1 VGFAHKQ
8 HAFRTQVNNY
18 EAQLE
23 QLRTKVQAALKDQ
36 LSTELYEVTGGVQV
50 PLDHRIEFQ
59 LGLAEQFS

>member
-1 VGFAHKQ
+1 MLFVCKAHKCVERLS
-8 HAFRTQVNNY
+8 AS
-18 EAQLE
+18 L
-23 QLRTKVQAALKDQ
+23 DQ